1 LKIIRSTKCSTKF
14 TTSTKQAQLAAV
26 LNEYAKTVNF
36 FINHFWSTKTP
47 SKAELLKPVVDLPET
62 WLSARLRKVAA
73 REAID
78 MIQASKKRMPDAPVK
93 PEHKG
98 KRMCVSSTIA
108 NLREPKA
115 AEGFD
120 RWLELRCLGDKVK
133 IDIPIQ
139 LYRHFNRLA
148 AKGRMQASY
157 IITKSDVQFSF
168 EIETGPKRS
177 GHQAIGLDAGIACLA
192 TLSDGTQFGTKTKER
207 LERIQRCQH
216 GSKGQTRARRA
227 LRQSMDEHAR
237 NIVNCGA
244 DAIVVENLTGIST
257 GTKLKRRLSQNIR
270 RFVGNWNWKYFIGR
284 LQQQCE
290 SNRVVF
296 RTVSPRN
303 TSITCSMCGHTDKGN
318 RRSQSVFRCL
328 GCGCQGNADHNA
340 ARNIVDRFLSGPYG
354 AGYKPANL
362 VNLGMHFQNVTPNLT
377 PRFS

>member
-1 LKIIRSTKCSTKF
+1 MKVVRSTRCSIKF
-14 TTSTKQAQLAAV
+14 ATRAKQAELANV
-26 LNEYAKTVNF
+26 LDEYKDTVNF
-36 FINHFWSTKTP
+36 FINKFWNKTP
-47 SKAELLKPVVDLPET
+47 SKAELLKPIVDLPET

-78 MIQASKKRMPDAPVK
+78 MVRASKKRMPECPVK

-108 NLREPKA
+108 NLKTPKE

-120 RWLELRCLGDKVK
+120 RWLELRCIGDKVK

-139 LYRHFNRLA
+139 LHRHFNRLA

-157 IITKSDVQFSF
+157 VITRSDVQFSF

-177 GHQAIGLDAGIACLA
+177 GHQAIGLDTGIACLA
-192 TLSDGTQFGTKTKER
+192 TLSDGTQFGTDTKEK

-227 LRQSMDEHAR
+227 LRQSMDEHAKD
-237 NIVNCGA
+237 IVNSGA
-244 DAIVVENLTGIST
+244 DVLVVENLKGIST

-270 RFVGNWNWKYFIGR
+270 RFVGNWNWRYFIGR

-290 SNRVVF
+290 SNRVAF

-303 TSITCSMCGHTDKGN
+303 TSITCSSCGHINKKN
-318 RRSQSVFRCL
+318 RVSQSVFRCL
-328 GCGCQGNADHNA
+328 ECGFQDNADVNA
-340 ARNIVDRFLSGPYG
+340 SRNIVDRFVSGPYG
-354 AGYKPANL
+354 ARYKP
-362 VNLGMHFQNVTPNLT
+362 VFV
-377 PRFS
+377 